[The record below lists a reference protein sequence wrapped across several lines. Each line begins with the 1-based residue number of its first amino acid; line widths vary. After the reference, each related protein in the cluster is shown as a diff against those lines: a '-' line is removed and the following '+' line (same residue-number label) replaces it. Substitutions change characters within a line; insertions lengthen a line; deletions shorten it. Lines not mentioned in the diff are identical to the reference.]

1 MMTMLIPDT
10 IELRPIDVEGVE
22 TVGYD
27 PSQPIPPQHLGAEVL
42 VVWGNPQPLL
52 EIAAATMPRLRWV
65 QTLGAGPEA
74 TVAAG
79 FDDDV
84 LLTSGRTLHSVP
96 VAEHALALLLA
107 AARRLHELRDA
118 QRERRWAAHLGGMQ
132 PLFDASTFRTLIGA
146 HVVIWGFGSI
156 AERLAGYLIP
166 MEARVTGIA
175 RSAGERGG
183 VPVVGSAGVD
193 ETLES
198 ADALV
203 MILPSLPSTQKILD
217 ARRLSLLPRHAW
229 LVNVGRGA
237 TVDEDALVAALRDGA
252 LAGAALDVFATE
264 PLPSDSPLWTLP
276 QVIISPHAAGG
287 RPMGAEPLLEEN
299 LRRLQS
305 GKPLRNLVE
314 RG

>member
-1 MMTMLIPDT
+1 MTMLVPDT
-10 IELRPIDVEGVE
+10 IELRPIEVEGVR
-22 TVGYD
+22 TVRYD
-27 PSQPIPPQHLGAEVL
+27 PRRPIPAEHRDADVL

-52 EIAAATMPRLRWV
+52 EDAAATMPRLRWV

-79 FDDDV
+79 FAADV
-84 LLTSGRTLHSVP
+84 LITSGRTLHAVP

-107 AARRLHELRDA
+107 GARRLHDLRDA
-118 QRERRWAAHLGGMQ
+118 QTRGRWVAHLGGMQ
-132 PLFDASTFRTLIGA
+132 PLRDASAFRSLIGA

-175 RSAGERGG
+175 RSAGERAG
-183 VPVVGSAGVD
+183 VPVVGPEGIDDA
-193 ETLES
+193 LAS

-203 MILPSLPSTQKILD
+203 MILPSLPSTQMILD
-217 ARRLSLLPRHAW
+217 ATRLALLPQHAW
-229 LVNVGRGA
+229 SVNVGRGV

-287 RPMGAEPLLEEN
+287 RPMGAESLLEEN
-299 LRRLQS
+299 LRHLQS
-305 GKPLRNLVE
+305 GRPLRNLVE